1 MRPKLVALFGAIA
14 LTTLATSR
22 AQAYDCSEKTYQ
34 HAHGKIILAFGTG
47 VLQNDP
53 GGGVSV
59 LVSDDYWRR
68 MTFPDKTRF
77 AEEIVCATAGVGKG
91 LSGLTLKSLST
102 GKVIG
107 EWGPFG
113 GLTVP

>member
-1 MRPKLVALFGAIA
+1 MRRKLVTLLCVIA
-14 LTTLATSR
+14 LTLVGALR
-22 AQAYDCSEKTYQ
+22 AQAYDCSEKAYQ
-34 HAHGKIILAFGTG
+34 HAHAKIVLAFGTG

-53 GGGVSV
+53 SGGVSV
-59 LVSDDYWRR
+59 LVADGYWRGL
-68 MTFPDKTRF
+68 TFPEKVRF

-91 LSGLTLKSLST
+91 LSGLSLKSLST

-107 EWGPFG
+107 EWGPFR